1 VRFHP
6 PSIAALDIYFPSC
19 HKIVQ
24 NAVSCCPIH
33 GDEVNAEA
41 GIRRFLEGPT
51 DHGICSYPLVD
62 AGYEVGCDEHK
73 FSVAHVAHDALF
85 WTTVVI
91 LGTFEVEL
99 LLLVYLL
106 GPEKF
111 VHHCMYVLDLIIVT
125 VSLVF
130 ELVLYF
136 IGQESAAALLP
147 EFLII
152 FRVWRFVRIGHGLV
166 ASAHEVEHEKMHVA
180 FEHVDKLEGLLRDNG
195 VKVPERPKKLRQE
208 EDEYSIEPR
217 ANSKKDEADES
228 PFDEFLYTVI

>member
-1 VRFHP
+1 MRMASREYRRSDILRAISSP

-33 GDEVNAEA
+33 GGDEANAEA
-41 GIRRFLEGPT
+41 GVHRSLEGGGDGDPT
-51 DHGICSYPLVD
+51 DHGICAYPLVD
-62 AGYEVGCDEHK
+62 AGHEAGCDEHK
-73 FSVAHVAHDALF
+73 FSGAHAAHDALF

-91 LGTFEVEL
+91 LATFEAEL

-106 GPEKF
+106 GPAKF

-125 VSLVF
+125 VSLAF

-147 EFLII
+147 EFLIV

-166 ASAHEVEHEKMHVA
+166 ASAHEVGHEKIHLA
-180 FEHVDKLEGLLRDNG
+180 FEHMDKLEGLLRDNG
-195 VKVPERPKKLRQE
+195 VKVPERPNRLRQE
-208 EDEYSIEPR
+208 EEE
-217 ANSKKDEADES
+217 
-228 PFDEFLYTVI
+228 